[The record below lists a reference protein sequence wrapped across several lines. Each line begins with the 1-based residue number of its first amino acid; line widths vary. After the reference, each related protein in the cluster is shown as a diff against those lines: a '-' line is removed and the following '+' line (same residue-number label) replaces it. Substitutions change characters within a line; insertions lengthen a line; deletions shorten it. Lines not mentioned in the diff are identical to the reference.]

1 MRKTSGGRYLVAMR
15 ARWWITIGAGV
26 AVAAT
31 GSGYTAYAYE
41 TQTDFGTTQPAAG
54 ALVSSAAP
62 TITVEADTSALSD
75 VRVLVDGADVSSRL
89 TTAGG
94 GLAIARLPLP
104 DGTHTV
110 QVEGHT
116 GGLFGGSRTASWTF
130 TTDTQAPAMTVI
142 APSSAWTP
150 GAHVFGRSEPGATAR
165 VEWDGGSAE
174 QVVPADGLFRIV
186 PAIPAGDHLITIA
199 LRDPAGNTT
208 SSRRHLRFD
217 DAAPV
222 LPEPAWAAVE
232 TKTNSPVLEA
242 LASDNLKL
250 KLEVVINGETVK
262 PELTPTGFRIETHR
276 LAQGLQTIDVRASD
290 RAGNSVAY
298 TRQLLID
305 STEKLEPDMTLRPG
319 AVGRDVVS
327 LTRRL
332 RLEGAWPRKKLART
346 YDNRVIAAV
355 KRYQKKNDMVQD
367 GIARPALL
375 AATQGK
381 IVIDKSKFRLRA
393 YRDGK
398 LVLTFPIAIGQA
410 RYPSP
415 TGTFVVTEKL
425 RNPTWIPPNSPWAK
439 GLEPIPPGAGNPL
452 GTRWIGT
459 SAPAVG
465 IHGTPS
471 NNSIGTAASHGC
483 IRMHVKDVEKLFEY
497 VDVGETV
504 VFKT

>member
-1 MRKTSGGRYLVAMR
+1 MR

-26 AVAAT
+26 AVVAA

-41 TQTDFGTTQPAAG
+41 TQTDFGKTEPAAG
-54 ALVSSAAP
+54 AVVGTAAP
-62 TITVEADTSALSD
+62 TITVKADTSALSD
-75 VRVLVDGADVSSRL
+75 VRVMVDGNDLSERVTA
-89 TTAGG
+89 AGG
-94 GLAIARLPLP
+94 GLAIETLQLP
-104 DGTHTV
+104 DGDHTV
-110 QVEGHT
+110 LVEGHT
-116 GGLFGGSRTASWTF
+116 GGLFGGSRTATWTF

-142 APSSAWTP
+142 APNKTWTH
-150 GAHVFGRSEPGATAR
+150 GADVFGRSEPGATAS
-165 VEWDGGSAE
+165 VQWAGGSAE
-174 QVVPADGLFRIV
+174 QVVPENGLFRIL
-186 PAIPAGDHLITIA
+186 PQLPAGDHLITVA
-199 LRDPAGNTT
+199 VRDAAGNTT

-217 DAAPV
+217 NEAPV
-222 LPEPAWAAVE
+222 LPEPVWPE
-232 TKTNSPVLEA
+232 IEKKTNSPVLEGV
-242 LASDNLKL
+242 ASDNLKL
-250 KLEVVINGETVK
+250 KLEIAINGETVK
-262 PELTPTGFRIETHR
+262 PTLTPTGFKVETHR
-276 LAQGLQTIDVRASD
+276 LAQGMQTIDVRASD
-290 RAGNSVAY
+290 RAGNTVSY
-298 TRQLLID
+298 TKQLLVD
-305 STEKLEPDMTLRPG
+305 STEKLKPNMTLRPG
-319 AVGRDVVS
+319 AVGRDVLS

-332 RLEGAWPRKKLART
+332 RLEGAWKRKKLART

-381 IVIDKSKFRLRA
+381 IIIDKSKFRLRA

-425 RNPTWIPPNSPWAK
+425 KNPTWIPPNSPWAK
-439 GLEPIPPGAGNPL
+439 GLEPIPPGSGNPL

-471 NNSIGTAASHGC
+471 SGSIGTAASHGC
-483 IRMHVKDVEKLFEY
+483 IRMHIRDVEKLFEF

-504 VFKT
+504 VFKA